1 MNLDD
6 VHRGINRR
14 KRRKR
19 VGRGTG
25 SGRGKTCGRGHKG
38 QGSRSGFAMHPT
50 FEGGQMP
57 LVRRVPKRGFHNR
70 WADQVA
76 IVNLADLEARFDD
89 GDEVNPESLRAKNL
103 AKGRYDLLKVL
114 GNGQLTKRLKVSAH
128 RFSRQARQKIEQ
140 AGGEAIELPGKK
152 PVPKSKQKQPAAAG

>member
-6 VHRGINRR
+6 VHRGITRR

-38 QGSRSGFAMHPT
+38 QGSRAGFSMHPT

-76 IVNLADLEARFDD
+76 IVNLADLEARFND

-103 AKGRYDLLKVL
+103 AKGRYELLKIL
-114 GNGQLTKRLKVSAH
+114 GNGQLTKKLKVSAH
-128 RFSRQARQKIEQ
+128 RFSRQAKEKIEQ
-140 AGGEAIELPGKK
+140 AGGEAVELPGKK
-152 PVPKSKQKQPAAAG
+152 PVPKNKQKQRAAAG

>member
-6 VHRGINRR
+6 VHRGIKRR

-38 QGSRSGFAMHPT
+38 QGSRSGFSMHPT

-76 IVNLADLEARFDD
+76 IVNLADLEARFED
-89 GDEVNPESLRAKNL
+89 GDEVNPDSLRAKNL

-114 GNGQLTKRLKVSAH
+114 GNGQLTKKLKVSAH
-128 RFSRQARQKIEQ
+128 RFSRQAKEKIEQ

-152 PVPKSKQKQPAAAG
+152 PVPKNKQKQPAAAG